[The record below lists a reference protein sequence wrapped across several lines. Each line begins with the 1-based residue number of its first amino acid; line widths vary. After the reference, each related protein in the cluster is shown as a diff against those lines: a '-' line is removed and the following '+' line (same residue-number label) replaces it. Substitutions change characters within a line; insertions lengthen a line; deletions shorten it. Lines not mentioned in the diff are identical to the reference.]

1 MAEQMA
7 TLPNDIE
14 ICYETFGDANDPAV
28 LLVMGLGGPMGW
40 WATELCEM
48 IAARGHFVIRYDNRD
63 TGRSTKFRGQH
74 VSTRDLVRAFLGK
87 KVKTA
92 YRMSD
97 LADDGFGLLDHLGIE
112 KVNLVGVSMGGMVIQ
127 TMAIARPER
136 VLSLTSIMSTTGK
149 RSVGWQHPK
158 TIPMMLTS
166 AGNTVDSYIERSLK
180 GGKVIGSPGF
190 PTDDSIARAR
200 ARETYERGWI
210 ASGVSRQMLA
220 ILTQP
225 DRTEAL
231 RGLDMPTTV
240 IHGTADILVNPS
252 GGRATS
258 AAIRGSELISVS
270 GMGHD
275 LPKQLHQ
282 TFTDAITRTAA
293 RAAAQR

>member
-1 MAEQMA
+1 MA
-7 TLPNDIE
+7 TLSNGIE

-40 WATELCEM
+40 WATDLCTM
-48 IAARGHFVIRYDNRD
+48 IADRGHFVIRYDNRD
-63 TGRSTKFRGQH
+63 TGRSTKFREHH
-74 VSTRDLVRAFLGK
+74 VSTRDIVRAFLGQ
-87 KVKTA
+87 KVETA
-92 YRMSD
+92 YKLSD
-97 LADDGFGLLDHLGIE
+97 LADDGFGLLDQLGI
-112 KVNLVGVSMGGMVIQ
+112 KHVNLVGVSMGGMVIQ

-149 RSVGWQHPK
+149 RSVGRSHPK
-158 TIPMMLTS
+158 VFPMMLSS

-180 GGKVIGSPGF
+180 GSKVIGSPGF
-190 PTDDSIARAR
+190 PTDDSIASAR
-200 ARETYERGWI
+200 ARETYQRGWM
-210 ASGVSRQMLA
+210 ASGVSRQMIA
-220 ILTQP
+220 VLTQP

-231 RGLDMPTTV
+231 RGLDIPSTV
-240 IHGTADILVNPS
+240 IHGTHDILVNPS

-275 LPKQLHQ
+275 LPVQLHQ

-293 RAAAQR
+293 RAAARS

>member
-1 MAEQMA
+1 VAEQMA
-7 TLPNDIE
+7 TLPNGIE
-14 ICYETFGDANDPAV
+14 ICYETFGDARDPAV

-40 WATELCEM
+40 WATDLCEM

-63 TGRSTKFRGQH
+63 TGRSTKFRGH
-74 VSTRDLVRAFLGK
+74 RVSTRDLVRAFLGK

-97 LADDGFGLLDHLGIE
+97 LADDGFGLLDHLEIE
-112 KVNLVGVSMGGMVIQ
+112 HVNLVGVSMGGMVIQ
-127 TMAIARPER
+127 TMAISRPER

-158 TIPMMLTS
+158 TIPMMLS
-166 AGNTVDSYIERSLK
+166 PAGNTVDSYIERSLK
-180 GGKVIGSPGF
+180 GGKVIGSPAF
-190 PTDDSIARAR
+190 PTEDSIARAR

-210 ASGVSRQMLA
+210 ASGVARQMIA

-231 RGLDMPTTV
+231 RDLEIPATV

-275 LPKQLHQ
+275 LPEQLHP

-293 RAAAQR
+293 RAAARR